1 MLPAAISGSSRLPPG
16 PRDILAA
23 FSPAVAETPSMY
35 AAAWSATDWSAA
47 CFARS
52 CCTRTT
58 AAAPATT
65 RSAARATIVRFEI
78 EPTTCVAPEAT
89 RSWSPS
95 KLIPYM
101 LGRAIEDRARNVSLV
116 PRKATGEARTP
127 DLRFTKPPLYRL
139 SYGGN
144 AQTNHAVGKNAST
157 ENRVQQSTR
166 ILL

>member
-58 AAAPATT
+58 AAAPA
-65 RSAARATIVRFEI
+65 AT
-78 EPTTCVAPEAT
+78 
-89 RSWSPS
+89 
-95 KLIPYM
+95 M
-101 LGRAIEDRARNVSLV
+101 LRPRIASSNPLGYFYEGR
-116 PRKATGEARTP
+116 
-127 DLRFTKPPLYRL
+127 
-139 SYGGN
+139 
-144 AQTNHAVGKNAST
+144 HAST
-157 ENRVQQSTR
+157 PLHGRDDGPSVSELWCGPSLHRRVR
-166 ILL
+166 PPVL